1 MTQQQSNTTTNP
13 GSAAVASRKPGLA
26 QELKPEWV
34 QQTLKVE
41 RLASTELRGAEDQPI
56 GRADIEERMHV
67 VLPAGSSIAAARE
80 ALVDYINGLE

>member
-1 MTQQQSNTTTNP
+1 MMQQQSNTTTKP
-13 GSAAVASRKPGLA
+13 GNAAVASLKPGLA

-41 RLASTELRGAEDQPI
+41 RLASAELKGAEDQAP
-56 GRADIEERMHV
+56 GRADVEERMHI
-67 VLPAGSSIAAARE
+67 VLPAGSSIEAARE